1 MKLTIEEVIASVQD
15 ELLCYEEGEGLTER
29 WEKEFRQWVERN
41 QGKCKDLAMDKKGL
55 CLKIKDE
62 EEIFEMADAYLDAVA
77 EGSTAQYWKEF

>member
-15 ELLCYEEGEGLTER
+15 ELLCYEEGEALTER

-41 QGKCKDLAMDKKGL
+41 QGKHKDLVADKKGL

-77 EGSTAQYWKEF
+77 EGSVAQYWKEF

>member
-1 MKLTIEEVIASVQD
+1 MKLTIEEVIASVKD

-41 QGKCKDLAMDKKGL
+41 QGKRKDLVANKQGL

-77 EGSTAQYWKEF
+77 EDSTAQYWKEF